1 MFYDRKTL
9 INYIKGNEIKDYN
22 KKELENDPN
31 FMKEVIE
38 LTNDRNMY
46 KKCSKELKGNYKF
59 IKDLVY
65 KYIDDL
71 PFIEEMISNFI
82 LYNKNKNSNES
93 IELTLMMLS
102 NTPYEERRLSDCIDV
117 YSFYKY
123 YMNHVELALN
133 DEENIEI
140 INELGKGF
148 IFLYYEFENYPNI
161 VEFFATE
168 YLKEMF
174 FEHESCI
181 EELIHSKFKNK
192 ADIDKVGIN
201 NFLLNYIASY
211 DPMLSNYIS
220 LRLYLLDDI
229 KEEIINTKNNWDEYL
244 NRLNEIRKL
253 IIDETI
259 EEFINSNI
267 YNNSFN
273 CYKELNDI
281 LKEYNIEYDLTNYNL
296 KDTDYITNDKCIN
309 FSKILFIKKVKELI
323 NILYKEDYIDYTKLE
338 ELKTPK
344 INKETKVYKLEF
356 NKKN

>member
-1 MFYDRKTL
+1 MLYDRKTL

-46 KKCSKELKGNYKF
+46 NKCSKELKGNYKF

-140 INELGKGF
+140 INE
-148 IFLYYEFENYPNI
+148 
-161 VEFFATE
+161 
-168 YLKEMF
+168 
-174 FEHESCI
+174 
-181 EELIHSKFKNK
+181 
-192 ADIDKVGIN
+192 
-201 NFLLNYIASY
+201 
-211 DPMLSNYIS
+211 
-220 LRLYLLDDI
+220 
-229 KEEIINTKNNWDEYL
+229 
-244 NRLNEIRKL
+244 
-253 IIDETI
+253 
-259 EEFINSNI
+259 
-267 YNNSFN
+267 
-273 CYKELNDI
+273 
-281 LKEYNIEYDLTNYNL
+281 
-296 KDTDYITNDKCIN
+296 
-309 FSKILFIKKVKELI
+309 
-323 NILYKEDYIDYTKLE
+323 
-338 ELKTPK
+338 
-344 INKETKVYKLEF
+344 
-356 NKKN
+356 